1 MIKNA
6 MTHEIFVRTKQGRE
20 RMQAQYAS
28 VHDVMHDLCLCRSA
42 AYEYM
47 SRVRRFTVYD
57 GRRKYYVIERRF
69 VGALPRYPAGN
80 PNFKSRSYQRELA
93 RRPRKGKVLTR

>member
-6 MTHEIFVRTKQGRE
+6 LTHEIYVKSPAGRE
-20 RMQAQYAS
+20 RMQREYAS
-28 VHDVMHDLCLCRSA
+28 VRDVMEALGLARST

-47 SRVRRFTVYD
+47 SRVRRYLVHD
-57 GRRKYYVIERRF
+57 GRRQYQVIERRF

-80 PNFKSRSYQRELA
+80 PNFKSRTYQRELA
-93 RRPRKGKVLTR
+93 RRPRKGRR